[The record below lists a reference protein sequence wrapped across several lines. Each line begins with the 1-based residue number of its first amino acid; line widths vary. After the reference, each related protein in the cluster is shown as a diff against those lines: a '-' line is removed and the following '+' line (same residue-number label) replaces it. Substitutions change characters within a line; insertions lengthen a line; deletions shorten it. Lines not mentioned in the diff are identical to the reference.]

1 MRPPTTEHQPG
12 EKPGRPTRRR
22 SALILGLAAGAA
34 LLALFWLTRRVDPRT
49 PEPSAAALRPATS
62 RAAPSS
68 GPSTAVRSTAGLK
81 LDRAENLL
89 PDHRSAN
96 AQKDEV
102 VKQWGDFLNAEKARL
117 GAATFNPLVQ
127 RWLARPRLKELIAE
141 WNSLE
146 QAWPER
152 SEQERDGQLPHI
164 RAMWTEAMTELAAE
178 LAAAGHPTTLPA
190 PR

>member
-22 SALILGLAAGAA
+22 SALILGLAIGAA
-34 LLALFWLTRRVDPRT
+34 LLALFWLTRRVDPHS
-49 PEPSAAALRPATS
+49 PEPSASALRPASS

-68 GPSTAVRSTAGLK
+68 GPSSAVRSTAGLK

-89 PDHRSAN
+89 PDHRSAKT
-96 AQKDEV
+96 QKDEV
-102 VKQWGDFLNAEKARL
+102 VKQWGDFLRAEKARL
-117 GAATFNPLVQ
+117 GAETFDPLAK
-127 RWLARPRLKELIAE
+127 RWLERPRLKALIEE
-141 WNSLE
+141 WKALE

-152 SEQERDGQLPHI
+152 SEQERAGQLPHI
-164 RAMWTEAMTELAAE
+164 RAMWTEAMSELAAE

>member
-49 PEPSAAALRPATS
+49 PEPSAAGLRPATS

-89 PDHRSAN
+89 PDHRSAK

-117 GAATFNPLVQ
+117 GAETFNPLVQ
-127 RWLARPRLKELIAE
+127 RWLARPRLKALIEE
-141 WNSLE
+141 WKALE

-164 RAMWTEAMTELAAE
+164 RAMWTEAMTEFAAE

>member
-1 MRPPTTEHQPG
+1 VRPPTTEHQPG

-49 PEPSAAALRPATS
+49 PEPSAAGLRPATS

-89 PDHRSAN
+89 PDHRSAK

-117 GAATFNPLVQ
+117 GAETFDPLAK
-127 RWLARPRLKELIAE
+127 RWLERPRLKALIEE
-141 WNSLE
+141 WKALE

-164 RAMWTEAMTELAAE
+164 RAMWTEAMTEFAAE

>member
-49 PEPSAAALRPATS
+49 PEPSAAGLRPATS
-62 RAAPSS
+62 RATPSS

-89 PDHRSAN
+89 PDHRSAK

-117 GAATFNPLVQ
+117 GAETFDPLAK
-127 RWLARPRLKELIAE
+127 RWLERPRLKALIEE
-141 WNSLE
+141 WKALE

-164 RAMWTEAMTELAAE
+164 RAMWTEAMTEFAAE
-178 LAAAGHPTTLPA
+178 LTAAGHPTTLPA

>member
-49 PEPSAAALRPATS
+49 PEPSAAGLRPATS

-89 PDHRSAN
+89 PDHRSAK

-117 GAATFNPLVQ
+117 GAETFDPLAK
-127 RWLARPRLKELIAE
+127 RWLERPRLKALIEE
-141 WNSLE
+141 WKALE

-164 RAMWTEAMTELAAE
+164 RAMWTEAMTEFAAE

>member
-1 MRPPTTEHQPG
+1 M
-12 EKPGRPTRRR
+12 RRR
-22 SALILGLAAGAA
+22 SALILGLAIGAA

-49 PEPSAAALRPATS
+49 PEPSASALRPALRPATS

-68 GPSTAVRSTAGLK
+68 GPSTGVRSTAGLK

-89 PDHRSAN
+89 PDHRSAK

-102 VKQWGDFLNAEKARL
+102 VKQWGEFLKAEKARL
-117 GAATFNPLVQ
+117 GAETFDPLAK
-127 RWLARPRLKELIAE
+127 RWLERPRLKALIEE
-141 WNSLE
+141 WKALE

-164 RAMWTEAMTELAAE
+164 RAMWNEAMSELAAE

>member
-49 PEPSAAALRPATS
+49 PEPSAAGLRPATS

-68 GPSTAVRSTAGLK
+68 GPSSAVRSTAGLK

-89 PDHRSAN
+89 PDHRSAK

-102 VKQWGDFLNAEKARL
+102 VKQWGEFLKAEKARL
-117 GAATFNPLVQ
+117 GAETFDPLAK
-127 RWLARPRLKELIAE
+127 RWLERPRLKALIEE
-141 WNSLE
+141 WKALE

-178 LAAAGHPTTLPA
+178 LTAAGHPTTLPA

>member
-22 SALILGLAAGAA
+22 SALILGLAIGAA

-89 PDHRSAN
+89 PDHRSAK

-117 GAATFNPLVQ
+117 GAETFDPLAK
-127 RWLARPRLKELIAE
+127 RWLERPRLKALIEE
-141 WNSLE
+141 WKALE

-152 SEQERDGQLPHI
+152 SEQERDGQLPRI
-164 RAMWTEAMTELAAE
+164 RAMWNEAMSELAAE

>member
-12 EKPGRPTRRR
+12 EKPGRPLRRR
-22 SALILGLAAGAA
+22 SGLILGLAIGAA

-49 PEPSAAALRPATS
+49 PEPSAAGLRPATS

-89 PDHRSAN
+89 PDHRSAK

-117 GAATFNPLVQ
+117 GAETFDPLAK
-127 RWLARPRLKELIAE
+127 RWLERPRLKALIEE
-141 WNSLE
+141 WKALE

-164 RAMWTEAMTELAAE
+164 RAMWTEAMTEFAAE

>member
-49 PEPSAAALRPATS
+49 PEPSAAGLRPATS

-89 PDHRSAN
+89 PDHRSAK

-117 GAATFNPLVQ
+117 GAETFDPLAK
-127 RWLARPRLKELIAE
+127 RWLERPRLKALIEE
-141 WNSLE
+141 WKALE

-152 SEQERDGQLPHI
+152 SEQERDGQLPRI
-164 RAMWTEAMTELAAE
+164 RAMWNEAMSELAAE

>member
-1 MRPPTTEHQPG
+1 
-12 EKPGRPTRRR
+12 
-22 SALILGLAAGAA
+22 LGLAAGAA

-49 PEPSAAALRPATS
+49 PEPSAAGLRPATS

-89 PDHRSAN
+89 PDHRSAK

-117 GAATFNPLVQ
+117 GAETFDPLAK
-127 RWLARPRLKELIAE
+127 RWLERPRLKALIEE
-141 WNSLE
+141 WKALE

-152 SEQERDGQLPHI
+152 SEQERDGQLPRI
-164 RAMWTEAMTELAAE
+164 RAMWNEAMSELAAE